1 MTELSAL
8 VVQMNCKKRNV
19 RLILYYYYYFIY
31 WYIHIF
37 LLILF
42 FIYIKLLIYYLC
54 SVSIG
59 TSSQNYAQIGFTNM
73 LFGNDAYISFFNSL
87 VKYFVAIY
95 ELAHPTI
102 TTSSIF
108 YREFYVQVVHTE
120 QSWLCSFI
128 QKFAHSLHSF

>member
-19 RLILYYYYYFIY
+19 RFILKVYIDTYLIFVCSSC
-31 WYIHIF
+31 
-37 LLILF
+37 F
-42 FIYIKLLIYYLC
+42 FIHIKLLIYYLC

-128 QKFAHSLHSF
+128 QKFAHSVHSF